1 MSFGYQVLGF
11 GSSANIASG
20 ISYGTSA
27 VLIGTIPNATTDP
40 NNQYILTLS
49 PSFPT
54 SGVVYAIRASP
65 TADGTFEVYK
75 STDSSANWTRTI
87 TNQSGDGSLYG
98 YSILAISDSIVVVQH
113 RADLYRSTNSGSNF
127 THIQNL
133 TDPNGGQNNY
143 GRLVWDGTYGMLPSY
158 GSNNWY
164 TDDSFESVSSQ
175 TTTPY
180 MQAATPL
187 SEDGNVFLK
196 TGFGSS
202 GSPKIIVTT
211 DASAASLTNIQTI
224 DHRAIVCAS
233 DPHTSNVYFAIS
245 DKGDDDFWYATYPS
259 TNLTAMDSGGSNN
272 GSPHTDGV
280 DVTNHG
286 TMIYTKSDGGYY
298 YNIGGTHT
306 QFWSGDTIQCIL
318 SLDTAANAVQFVLA
332 DGKVYGIDLPIT

>member
-1 MSFGYQVLGF
+1 MSSFGYNVLGF
-11 GSSANIASG
+11 GSSATVGSG
-20 ISYGTSA
+20 SYGSTA
-27 VLIGTIPNATTDP
+27 VEIGTMPNTANGVYYALAVSP
-40 NNQYILTLS
+40 NFSESN
-49 PSFPT
+49 
-54 SGVVYAIRASP
+54 VVYALRSTAS
-65 TADGTFEVYK
+65 ANGAFDILK
-75 STDSSANWTRTI
+75 STDASENWSTQISGQTGNGSA
-87 TNQSGDGSLYG
+87 YG
-98 YSILAISDSIVVVQH
+98 FDILAISDSVVVVQH
-113 RADLYRSTNSGSNF
+113 RADLFRSTNSGANL
-127 THIQNL
+127 THISNL
-133 TDPNGGQNNY
+133 SGGGQNNW
-143 GRLVWDGTYGMLPSY
+143 GFLSWDGTYGMVPGYVGHYSTA
-158 GSNNWY
+158 N
-164 TDDSFESVSSQ
+164 SFQSVTSR
-175 TTTPY
+175 TTTNY
-180 MQAATPL
+180 LMASAPL
-187 SEDGNVFLK
+187 SSDGSNVFLK
-196 TGFGSS
+196 VGFGSS
-202 GSPKIIVTT
+202 GSPKTIVTT
-211 DASAASLTNIQTI
+211 DASAASLTNLETI